1 MPTASTDAATAA
13 SAPATSTREP
23 AAAATPLATPV
34 ATLPALAPTVPG
46 AGQRARVHALPE
58 SADSLALAEL
68 ALEARTQ
75 RRTMAIVCADALA
88 ASRLATEIAWFA
100 PALSIS
106 VFPDWETLPYD
117 HFSPHQDLVSER
129 LATLY
134 RITRGE
140 CNVVL
145 VAAQTAL
152 YRLAPQSFLA
162 AHTFF
167 LTQGE
172 KLDVDA
178 LRSQLALAGY
188 TNVTQVVSPGEF
200 SIRGGLIDLYPMGA
214 ALPYRLDLFGD
225 EIETSGSCR
234 RASFRSM
241 TRAARVFADAS
252 GRCSKAI
259 RRALRS
265 TRTSRR
271 ASCPAASSITCRC
284 SSTRRRRSSITF
296 RATRS
301 SGCMATS
308 TPRSRASGRIRSRAT
323 G

>member
-13 SAPATSTREP
+13 SAPLPVTREP
-23 AAAATPLATPV
+23 VADKQPLANPF
-34 ATLPALAPTVPG
+34 ATLPSLVPVSPESG
-46 AGQRARVHALPE
+46 RRLALPP
-58 SADSLALAEL
+58 LAGS
-68 ALEARTQ
+68 
-75 RRTMAIVCADALA
+75 ADALA
-88 ASRLATEIAWFA
+88 FAQAGIAAQQRRRMLAIVCSDALAATRLAHEIAWFA
-100 PALSIS
+100 PALAVG

-140 CNVVL
+140 CDVAL

-172 KLDVDA
+172 KLDADA
-178 LRSQLALAGY
+178 LRAQLALAGY
-188 TNVTQVVSPGEF
+188 THVTQVVSPGEF

-225 EIETSGSCR
+225 EIESIRTFDADSQRTLYPMRDVRLLPAREFPLDEAGR
-234 RASFRSM
+234 TRFRG
-241 TRAARVFADAS
+241 RFREVFEGDPS
-252 GRCSKAI
+252 
-259 RRALRS
+259 RS
-265 TRTSRR
+265 
-271 ASCPAASSITCRC
+271 
-284 SSTRRRRSSITF
+284 
-296 RATRS
+296 
-301 SGCMATS
+301 
-308 TPRSRASGRIRSRAT
+308 
-323 G
+323 